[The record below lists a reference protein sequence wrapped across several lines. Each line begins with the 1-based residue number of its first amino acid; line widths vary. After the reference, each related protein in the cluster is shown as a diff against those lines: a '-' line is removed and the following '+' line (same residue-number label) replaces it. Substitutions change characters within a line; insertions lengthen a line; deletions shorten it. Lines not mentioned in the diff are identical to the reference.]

1 MCIAL
6 PTAHGEVAN
15 PSTRPAT
22 AAQLIVHLLDYIAVD
37 YAAAVRDGTIIA
49 PTEYAEQRE
58 FAGQV
63 AELVA
68 QLPERPEQAALLGQ
82 ARQLVALVEA
92 KAPTAQIAAI
102 AGSLHRDLVA
112 AYDVVVAP
120 QAPPDLARGKT
131 LFASQCAS
139 CHGAHGA
146 GDGPLATKLVP
157 PPSDFHDRERQAKRS
172 AHSLYGTITLGVPGT
187 AMAPFGALS
196 DADRWALAFFVANL
210 ADDDAARAA
219 GAKLWGSGRG
229 RELLPDLRALATAT
243 PAALRETHG
252 EEGAQLLA
260 FLRAQPKAL
269 INAGESPLEFAT
281 RTLHASATAYRR
293 GAVAQARDLA
303 VSAYLDGFELV
314 EGSLAGQAPELKDR
328 IEREMMAF
336 RNLIQSRA
344 APEAVDAKAGA
355 LSVALAEAG
364 NSMERDASSAAAT
377 FASAFVILFREGL
390 EAILVL
396 AGMLAFLAKTGQRR
410 GAAYVHAGWVA
421 ALALG
426 AATWFAASYLIGIS
440 GAGRETTEG
449 VTALISAV
457 VLLYMGY
464 WLHGKMYARRWQ
476 EFVGSQVRQ
485 AMSRGTLWGLA
496 LVAFFAVYREAF
508 ETVLF
513 YQTLW
518 AQTQGAGRGALL
530 AGFGSGVVALAALG
544 WMLLRYS
551 VRLPL
556 GLFFGAASLMLA
568 ALAVVFAGKGVF
580 ALQAAGKLPVH
591 ELALPALP
599 ALGFYPNL
607 QTLLAQLILLALV
620 LVAFAFNYWSGRPQP
635 ASSRREKA

>member
-1 MCIAL
+1 M
-6 PTAHGEVAN
+6 
-15 PSTRPAT
+15 S
-22 AAQLIVHLLDYIAVD
+22 AQLVVHLLDYIAVD
-37 YAAAVRDGTIIA
+37 YASAVRDGTVVA

-68 QLPERPEQAALLGQ
+68 QLAPRPEQAELLGQ
-82 ARQLVALVEA
+82 ARRLVELVEA
-92 KAPTAQIAAI
+92 KASAAQIAAV
-102 AGSLHRDLVA
+102 AGSLHRALVA
-112 AYDVVVAP
+112 AYDVIVAP
-120 QAPPDLARGKT
+120 HAPPDLARGKA
-131 LFASQCAS
+131 LFAAQCAS
-139 CHGAHGA
+139 CHGTDGA
-146 GDGPLATKLVP
+146 GDGPLAPKLVP
-157 PPSDFHDRERQAKRS
+157 PPSDFHDRDRQGKRS

-187 AMAPFGALS
+187 AMTSFGALS
-196 DADRWALAFFVANL
+196 DADRWALAFYVASL
-210 ADDDAARAA
+210 ADDDEARAA
-219 GAKLWGSGRG
+219 GAKLWVSGRG
-229 RELLPDLRALATAT
+229 RELLPDLRALAIAT

-260 FLRAQPKAL
+260 FLRSQPKVLA
-269 INAGESPLEFAT
+269 NESPLEFAT
-281 RTLHASATAYRR
+281 RTLHASAAAYRR
-293 GAVAQARDLA
+293 GAIGEARDLA
-303 VSAYLDGFELV
+303 VSAYLDGFELA
-314 EGSLAGQAPELKDR
+314 EGSLAGRSPELKDR

-336 RNLIQSRA
+336 RNLILSRA

-364 NSMERDASSAAAT
+364 HSMERDASSAAAT

-396 AGMLAFLAKTGQRR
+396 AGMLAFLAKTGQQRR

-518 AQTQGAGRGALL
+518 AQTQGAGRSALL
-530 AGFGSGVVALAALG
+530 GGLASGLVALAALG
-544 WMLLRYS
+544 WLLLRYS

-568 ALAVVFAGKGVF
+568 VLAVVFAGKGVF

-599 ALGFYPNL
+599 VLGFYPNL
-607 QTLLAQLILLALV
+607 QALLAQLILLALV
-620 LVAFAFNYWSGRPQP
+620 LVAFAWNYWGARPQA
-635 ASSRREKA
+635 ASSKHEEA